1 MELWHAWVCPYCMR
15 VRIALAE
22 KHLPY
27 RDREIDLANKPPELL
42 GVNPAGGVPVLVP
55 DDGAAIPE
63 SMAILQYLEDR
74 WPEHPILPA
83 DPLARARA
91 RLLYDRVTAELGPHL
106 VKLARG
112 TDAEKAAAEQAVREA
127 LAKLEAEVPPDGGF
141 LAGPF
146 SIADIALAPFVAKL
160 PARLRPAALGLPRL
174 ARWEAAVMSRPSVA
188 AHTAPR
194 RAA

>member
-1 MELWHAWVCPYCMR
+1 MELWHAWACPYCMR

-22 KHLPY
+22 KQLPY
-27 RDREIDLANKPPELL
+27 REREIDLASKPKELF
-42 GVNPAGGVPVLVP
+42 GVNPAGGVPVLVVE
-55 DDGAAIPE
+55 DGAAIPE
-63 SMAILQYLEDR
+63 SIVILQYLEDR
-74 WPEHPILPA
+74 FPEHPLLPA

-91 RLLYDRVTAELGPHL
+91 RLLHDRITAALGGPSF
-106 VKLARG
+106 KLARG

-127 LAKLEAEVPPDGGF
+127 LAKLEAEAPETGF

-160 PARLRPAALGLPRL
+160 PPRLRPAALGLPRL
-174 ARWEAAVMSRPSVA
+174 ARWDAAVTSRPSVA
-188 AHTAPR
+188 AHTAAR

>member
-22 KHLPY
+22 KGLAY
-27 RDREIDLANKPPELL
+27 DEREIDLARKPAELFR
-42 GVNPAGGVPVLVP
+42 VNPAGGVPVLVVEG
-55 DDGAAIPE
+55 GAAVPE
-63 SMAILQYLEDR
+63 SLVILEYLEDR
-74 WPEHPILPA
+74 WPEHPLLPP
-83 DPLARARA
+83 DPLGRARA
-91 RLLYDRVTAELGPHL
+91 RLLYERVTAALAPHL
-106 VKLARG
+106 LKLARG
-112 TDAEKAAAEQAVREA
+112 SDAEKGAAEQAVRDA
-127 LAKLEAEVPPDGGF
+127 LRALEPEVPEAGF

-160 PARLRPAALGLPRL
+160 PARLRPAELGLPRL

>member
-22 KHLPY
+22 KQLPY
-27 RDREIDLANKPPELL
+27 RERAIDLARKPPELL
-42 GVNPAGGVPVLVP
+42 EVNPAGGVPVLVVEG
-55 DDGAAIPE
+55 GAAIPE
-63 SMAILQYLEDR
+63 SIVILQYLEDR

-91 RLLYDRVTAELGPHL
+91 RLLYDRITAALGTHAF
-106 VKLARG
+106 KLARG
-112 TDAEKAAAEQAVREA
+112 TDAEKAAAEQGVRDA
-127 LAKLEAEVPPDGGF
+127 LARLEAETPESGF

-160 PARLRPAALGLPRL
+160 PDRLRPGALGLPRL
-174 ARWEAAVMSRPSVA
+174 ARWEAATLSRPSVA
-188 AHTAPR
+188 THTAPR